1 MEKTIIF
8 DIGNVVVEWQPEHV
22 LRSVFSVADMPDML
36 AKTFHSNLWAKYDNG
51 LISTK
56 DLKELMAEQL
66 GCSNTAMEALLQHVI
81 ISLRP
86 VPEVVELLQQLKSLG
101 YKLIA
106 LSNMPQDIFIALFEE
121 HKFWQF
127 FDDIIISGQIKLVK
141 PTPAIFEFLLNKH
154 DLVATDCVFLDDS
167 QANIAQAKSMGFNT
181 IKVINF
187 QQAVDDLR
195 YLLNI

>member
-1 MEKTIIF
+1 MQKTIIF

-22 LRSVFSVADMPDML
+22 LRSVFSIVDMPEML
-36 AKTFHSNLWAKYDNG
+36 AKTFQSNLWEKYDNG

-56 DLKELMAEQL
+56 DLKELMAEKI

-106 LSNMPQDIFIALFEE
+106 LSNMPHDIFIALFEE
-121 HKFWQF
+121 HKFWQL
-127 FDDIIISGQIKLVK
+127 FDDIIISGQVKLIK
-141 PTPAIFEFLLNKH
+141 PNPAIFEFLLNKH
-154 DLVATDCVFLDDS
+154 DLAASDCIFLDDS

-181 IKVINF
+181 LKVINF

-195 YLLNI
+195 DLLAL